1 MTKQADNKNQE
12 VARVS
17 PWVGVVLLG
26 VIAGLCWGGYAGF
39 QVWSSRDLAQKQAV
53 YETRLQEAQS
63 ALEEVERQEAQ
74 MLAEASDSNAA
85 RIERDS
91 SIIDNMLSET
101 LIWIDFEGY
110 SNARKTAIEHYGIAE
125 DSRFMTVYLPEVHET
140 PDTAD
145 GSTYNYIDVNGI
157 NVHYENKDLHLCG
170 IDGDIYR
177 YFAEVTTSSMDRYG
191 NEGFAKSVLM
201 CSVNGDGEIT
211 DVDAYT
217 LLD

>member
-1 MTKQADNKNQE
+1 MMKRDDNKNQK

-17 PWVGVVLLG
+17 PWAGVVFLG

-39 QVWSSRDLAQKQAV
+39 QYWSSQELAQKQIV
-53 YETRLQEAQS
+53 YETRLQEAQD

-85 RIERDS
+85 RIERDGV
-91 SIIDNMLSET
+91 IIDNMLSET
-101 LIWIDFEGY
+101 LIWMDFEGY
-110 SNARKTAIEHYGIAE
+110 SDARKTAMEHYGIAE
-125 DSRFMTVYLPEVHET
+125 DSRFMAVYLPEIHET
-140 PDTAD
+140 PETAD

-157 NVHYENKDLHLCG
+157 NVHYEGKNLHLCE
-170 IDGDIYR
+170 IEGDVYR
-177 YFAEVTTSSMDRYG
+177 YFAEVTTSSMDRHG
-191 NEGFAKSVLM
+191 NEGFSKSVFL
-201 CSVNGDGEIT
+201 CSVNGDGKIT